1 MYVGALLRD
10 HEQDRC
16 LAAVGFMPPRPN
28 RWRHWVLV
36 DSTVCVRDLAAEDW
50 LLRELLLLCLLEEE
64 EDQISLAEEPLA
76 PEEQNQSPP
85 VLNSFPQKEEN
96 HSTALVALS

>member
-1 MYVGALLRD
+1 MNRTGGWLLWALCHHVPTDGGTGYL
-10 HEQDRC
+10 
-16 LAAVGFMPPRPN
+16 
-28 RWRHWVLV
+28 W
-36 DSTVCVRDLAAEDW
+36 TVQSVSGTFAAEDW